1 MGNALEPPKSP
12 AFTLRLSWQ
21 GLVLTF
27 GDLIND
33 MLKISDL
40 YAVDLVILYKL
51 QHLIFLTIPCNSL
64 VYLLSVP
71 HFCIQKCPRIGSL
84 LWALGVVGSAR
95 LRGWLAGLGKASR
108 SPAALLIL
116 TAPGDRK
123 CLWDEQ
129 EHTFSK
135 LFRYRLHLFPLTA
148 SFCRGAELPSY
159 LAWVTA
165 SLFS

>member
-1 MGNALEPPKSP
+1 M
-12 AFTLRLSWQ
+12 TR
-21 GLVLTF
+21 LVLTF
-27 GDLIND
+27 GDSIND
-33 MLKISDL
+33 MLKISNF
-40 YAVDLVILYKL
+40 YTVDLVILYKL
-51 QHLIFLTIPCNSL
+51 QHPVFLTIPCNSL

-116 TAPGDRK
+116 TSPGDRK
-123 CLWDEQ
+123 CLWDKQ
-129 EHTFSK
+129 AYTFSK
-135 LFRYRLHLFPLTA
+135 SFRYRLHLFPLTA
-148 SFCRGAELPSY
+148 SFCWGTALPSY